1 MLQVDVD
8 TVIMYLVSVYLSFS
22 DSDSDEV
29 IDIEAIDELGSIMSL
44 PDKKSTFS
52 SARTAPLTSTTA
64 ATAPRRKSAPSV
76 TADGTSEDGL
86 ISSPNKTTQRQV
98 SGINP

>member
-1 MLQVDVD
+1 
-8 TVIMYLVSVYLSFS
+8 MYLVTVCLSFS

-76 TADGTSEDGL
+76 TADGTSGDGL
-86 ISSPNKTTQRQV
+86 ISSPNKTTTRQV
-98 SGINP
+98 RGINHAYVVGR